1 MWELPLERRPRQEK
15 AARAEGLEEP
25 RGPTMHSSESLL
37 FLEGGTVIV
46 PTCRL
51 WPENLRKLLW
61 VHKRQNRA
69 SDPSSLTPD
78 LVPVNAKLKKLDP
91 GTEDLHLQ
99 L

>member
-1 MWELPLERRPRQEK
+1 
-15 AARAEGLEEP
+15 
-25 RGPTMHSSESLL
+25 MHSSESLL

-91 GTEDLHLQ
+91 VPNQCEVFLKTLSSEIKPTPAVLTLPKA
-99 L
+99 